1 MGNHECGCSGSM
13 ARVIERPETNNNTQL
28 KAPSELRQWPVQ
40 LHLVPPTAPY
50 FQNADILICAD
61 CVAFAMGSLHQDLL
75 KDKAL
80 AIACPK
86 LDDTSAYV
94 DKLAHIFSAN
104 EIKKITVAIMEVPCC
119 RGLDIMV
126 REALQKS
133 GKDIPLESIIIGI
146 SGERRI

>member
-1 MGNHECGCSGSM
+1 MAHEGCGCSGSM
-13 ARVIERPETNNNTQL
+13 AKVIERPETTCTPSG

-61 CVAFAMGSLHQDLL
+61 CVAFAMGSTHQDLL
-75 KDKAL
+75 KGKAL

-86 LDDTSAYV
+86 LDDTTAYV

-104 EIKKITVAIMEVPCC
+104 AIKSITVAIMEVPCC

-133 GKDIPLESIIIGI
+133 GMDIPLESLVIGI
-146 SGERRI
+146 NGERRV